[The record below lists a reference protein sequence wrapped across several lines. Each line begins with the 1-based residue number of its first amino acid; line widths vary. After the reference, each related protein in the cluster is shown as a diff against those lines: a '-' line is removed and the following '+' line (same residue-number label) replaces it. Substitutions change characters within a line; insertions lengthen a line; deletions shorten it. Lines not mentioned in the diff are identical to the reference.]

1 MTLVSLFNFA
11 LIVLG
16 FGLLIFVHELGHFL
30 AAKWAGIRAE
40 SFAVGMGPVL
50 LSWRKG
56 VGLAMGSTA
65 KQVVAKYGEE
75 PAEMSDSLLRER
87 GIGETEYSLRI
98 LPIGGF
104 VKMVGQDDSDPSAVS
119 EDPRSYNHC
128 PIGKRMIVVSA
139 GVVMNVLMA
148 GLLFVVCFQVGVRF
162 EAPVIGGI
170 IPDSPASQAKA
181 TNAKDQ
187 HLQPGD
193 MVLSVDGDETRT
205 FTDLQI
211 AASMAVPGRSLEL
224 VVKRPGRDEEL
235 MFSIIPATVREEG
248 LMELGLLPASSLQ
261 LPEGGQTGEEIS
273 NYLGGTSVA
282 KAGITPGMKMIAAGI
297 AEPLSPV
304 TTWGGFDEVV
314 QASDGTSIQ
323 TRWSF
328 QGGEIDATIP
338 VRPLFQI
345 LRIPGVADDAP
356 QNFVEGLLG
365 LAPLSRISHVVPTS
379 PNVGLLHDGDVIV
392 DVDGF
397 EMPSRA
403 TVRNVLAAHGSG
415 EVDIEVLRDGKQV
428 HVPAVLQSGRLGVV
442 LMSDWDIPR
451 IAQPMT
457 AVMIRGPNGLVEQPT
472 ALAGTQ
478 LLGGSTITS
487 VGGRVVHNWAD
498 IRSAVVESVRD
509 GDDVTDV
516 AVSAV
521 NPTAG
526 RERISIV
533 LPVEASEAADFA
545 DLGWSTPL
553 AALLFEPVYVTRSSN
568 GNPLTAISM
577 GIDETINITWLTYLT
592 IDRLLRRSVGVEQL
606 RGPIG
611 IVHIGA
617 RIADRGWSYL
627 FFFLAIISI
636 NLAVLNFLPLPIVD
650 GGLFLYLI
658 YEKLRGRPPSIAFQ
672 NAAAVLGLA
681 LIGMAFVVTFYNDI
695 MRLVG

>member
-1 MTLVSLFNFA
+1 MTFVSLFNFV

-30 AAKWAGIRAE
+30 AAKWAGIRTE

-50 LSWRKG
+50 LAWRKG
-56 VGLAMGSTA
+56 VGLAVGSTA
-65 KQVVAKYGEE
+65 KPVVAKYGEE

-119 EDPRSYNHC
+119 EDPRSYNQC

-148 GLLFVVCFQVGVRF
+148 GVRF
-162 EAPVIGGI
+162 EAPVIGEI
-170 IPDSPASQAKA
+170 IPDSPASAATA

-187 HLQPGD
+187 TLQPGD

-235 MFSIIPATVREEG
+235 MFSITPATVREEG
-248 LMELGLLPASSLQ
+248 LMELGLTPASSLQ
-261 LPEGGQTGEEIS
+261 LPEGGQTGEEILH
-273 NYLGGTSVA
+273 YLGGTSVA
-282 KAGITPGMKMIAAGI
+282 NAGITPGMKMIAAGVG
-297 AEPLSPV
+297 EPLAPV

-314 QASDGTSIQ
+314 QASEGKSVQ

-328 QGGEIDATIP
+328 DGGEIDATIP

-345 LRIPGVADDAP
+345 LRIPDVSDDAP
-356 QNFVEGLLG
+356 QNFVEGLFG
-365 LAPLSRISHVVPTS
+365 LVPLSRISHVVPTS

-392 DVDGF
+392 GVDGF

-403 TVRNVLAAHGSG
+403 KVRNVLAAHGSG
-415 EVDIEVLRDGKQV
+415 EVDIEVLRSGQQI

-442 LMSDWDIPR
+442 LMSDWDLPR

-457 AVMIRGPNGLVEQPT
+457 TVMIRGPNGLVEQPT

-487 VGGRVVHNWAD
+487 VGDRAVHNWAD
-498 IRSAVVESVRD
+498 IRSAVVDAVAGGEE
-509 GDDVTDV
+509 VTDV
-516 AVSAV
+516 AISVV
-521 NPTAG
+521 NPTVG
-526 RERISIV
+526 KERISII
-533 LPVEASEAADFA
+533 LPLEASEAAELA